1 MKIERFEQTFFN
13 MLEVQQS
20 IVNDLY
26 AADLHSERVKQDE
39 PNGTF
44 SKEILTKDEYRGRNL
59 FYYVFVLCNHK
70 LANQIFPN
78 KSKQSL

>member
-26 AADLHSERVKQDE
+26 AADLHSEWVKQDE